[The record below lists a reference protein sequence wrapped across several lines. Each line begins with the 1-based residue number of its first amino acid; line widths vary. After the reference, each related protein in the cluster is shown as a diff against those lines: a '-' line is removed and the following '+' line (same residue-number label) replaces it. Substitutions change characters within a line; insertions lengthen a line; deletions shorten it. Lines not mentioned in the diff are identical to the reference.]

1 MFLENTNITDK
12 EVYEF
17 LSDKGKDYEDTYAK
31 MHDVYYLPNY
41 DMPTDVNQILLPV
54 GDVINFL
61 KKEKSRETFER
72 ETIELDKK
80 LERDLKWYNTQNAKD
95 MFDSYP
101 KTQRDSNRAYIISI
115 INIVILSL
123 TLIVMLIGVI

>member
-1 MFLENTNITDK
+1 
-12 EVYEF
+12 
-17 LSDKGKDYEDTYAK
+17 
-31 MHDVYYLPNY
+31 
-41 DMPTDVNQILLPV
+41 MPTDVNQILLPV